1 MASFKLNM
9 ARIQGCP
16 PPAKLAALMQK
27 FGLPESEEFGV
38 LEVNPTE
45 HSLFGRII
53 RKSNQS
59 IQKLEPETRELVS
72 AQVEKVTV
80 YPFGVRPEH
89 EALEIYAGS
98 AAGIEQLGAFFSSCL
113 GLSTVVEEVE
123 MDLVAAIDK
132 LMKETP
138 KFQLKGIRIS
148 DYSHNAYM
156 TGPYAPK
163 FLDSQHAQEFL
174 TEYAEAV
181 TTASVKFS
189 AKNGKANVTLSP
201 KACFGYSCHE
211 DDQPEVQSI
220 LRKLT

>member
-1 MASFKLNM
+1 MASFKLNI

-16 PPAKLAALMQK
+16 PPAKLAALMEK
-27 FGLPESEEFGV
+27 FGLPEAEEFGV

-45 HSLFGRII
+45 QSLFGRIV
-53 RKSNQS
+53 RKSLQNV
-59 IQKLEPETRELVS
+59 QKLDPKTKELTS

-80 YPFGVRPEH
+80 YPFGVRPQH
-89 EALEIYAGS
+89 EALEIYAGT

-113 GLSTVVEEVE
+113 GLSTVVEEIEV
-123 MDLVAAIDK
+123 DLAAVIEK

-138 KFQLKGIRIS
+138 KFQLKGLRVS

-163 FLDSQHAQEFL
+163 FLDSPHAQEFL

-181 TTASVKFS
+181 STASVKFS
-189 AKNGKANVTLSP
+189 AKNGKANVTLART
-201 KACFGYSCHE
+201 ACFGYSCHE

-220 LRKLT
+220 LRKLA